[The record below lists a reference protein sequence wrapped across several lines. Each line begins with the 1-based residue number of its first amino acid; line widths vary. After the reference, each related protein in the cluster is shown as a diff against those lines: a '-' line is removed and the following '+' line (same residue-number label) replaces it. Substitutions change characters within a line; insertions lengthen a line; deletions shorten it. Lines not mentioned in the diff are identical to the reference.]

1 LHGVL
6 SCYDRI
12 IVTGTLPGACYAGG
26 MTSFLFSRGI
36 RIFDYPKFAEPLRD
50 RIRERAQEVCDANGV
65 SIEHVNK
72 SHIRKEDL
80 VARVLAER
88 GNAPGLVHVIS
99 SMESCLSYKPW
110 LDKSN
115 GHVFLRGDTGKC
127 LHYYFY
133 FIDEE
138 FGLCYLRVPT
148 WAPFGLQFYC
158 NGHSALACSLKRE
171 GIEFVQEDNAFLRV
185 ADLARAQ
192 ALADAFNPEQLHRR
206 LTRYALWLCPV
217 ADVFAQDDWH
227 WSIRQAEYS
236 TDLMFRSE
244 QILVP
249 LYDAISR
256 QAVLAADAPRV
267 AGFLG
272 KKITPALAQE
282 IGSRLS
288 TRIEGRCIKHYM
300 GAAGVKVYDKFSRV
314 LRVETTVND
323 VSFFKHHRKV
333 EHKGAVAT
341 RELAPLKK
349 SIYSLI
355 DLREILLGCN
365 QRYLAF
371 LSSLDD
377 PSAGE
382 RDLQRLSQP
391 RVGTEPS
398 IKGLNFFNATDH
410 QLLCTLQRGEFNI
423 HGWRRADLVTRL
435 GLTHVFE
442 RDRLGPVE
450 GALVE
455 VDHRNGPWPLVGV
468 HARGRVVPTCGEC
481 IRPGH
486 LDFDRVARELRL
498 GADELETASLPH
510 RASASI
516 ASDEPPRTNR
526 RAAGMDGHSVVGL
539 GEFLDPLSEPDLY
552 AHRAHPDR
560 KDGLQALHAGRQ
572 RTGGRPRQAVLP
584 SGRIDLVVE
593 ELDAGE
599 VAARATGLLHPVRA
613 GGRAAFV

>member
-1 LHGVL
+1 MAATTLTERYSANLHGVL

-26 MTSFLFSRGI
+26 MTSFLYSRGI
-36 RIFDYPKFAEPLRD
+36 RIFDYARFAEPLRE
-50 RIRERAQEVCDANGV
+50 RIRERAQQVCEAAGV
-65 SIEHVNK
+65 QIEHVNK

-80 VARVLAER
+80 VARVRALR
-88 GNAPGLVHVIS
+88 GDAPGLVHVIS
-99 SMESCLSYKPW
+99 AMEACPSYKPW

-115 GHVFLRGDTGKC
+115 GHVYLRADQGKC

-158 NGHSALACSLKRE
+158 NGHSALAIALKRE
-171 GIEFVQEDNAFLRV
+171 GIDFVQEDNAFLRV
-185 ADLARAQ
+185 ADLKRAQ
-192 ALADAFNPEQLHRR
+192 ALADSFNPEKLHHR
-206 LTRYALWLCPV
+206 LRRYAHWLCPV
-217 ADVFAQDDWH
+217 ADVFGQDDWH

-236 TDLMFRSE
+236 TDLMFRSRE
-244 QILVP
+244 ILVP

-272 KKITPALAQE
+272 KKVTPTLAQE

-314 LRVETTVND
+314 LRVETTARD

-333 EHKGAVAT
+333 EHKDGQLT

-377 PSAGE
+377 TSAGE

-391 RVGTEPS
+391 RVGHDPS
-398 IKGLNFFNATDH
+398 VKGLNFFNATD
-410 QLLCTLQRGEFNI
+410 QSLLRTMQRGEFNI
-423 HGWRRADLVTRL
+423 RGWRRADLLKHVQLTPSVMSRQLKRMRTMGLIKSVTHTYRYYLTRL
-435 GLTHVFE
+435 G
-442 RDRLGPVE
+442 
-450 GALVE
+450 
-455 VDHRNGPWPLVGV
+455 
-468 HARGRVVPTCGEC
+468 
-481 IRPGH
+481 
-486 LDFDRVARELRL
+486 
-498 GADELETASLPH
+498 
-510 RASASI
+510 
-516 ASDEPPRTNR
+516 
-526 RAAGMDGHSVVGL
+526 RAA
-539 GEFLDPLSEPDLY
+539 
-552 AHRAHPDR
+552 
-560 KDGLQALHAGRQ
+560 
-572 RTGGRPRQAVLP
+572 
-584 SGRIDLVVE
+584 I
-593 ELDAGE
+593 
-599 VAARATGLLHPVRA
+599 AAACSLTRFNIVPAM
-613 GGRAAFV
+613 AASH

>member
-1 LHGVL
+1 MAAGALTDRYAANLHGEL

-12 IVTGTLPGACYAGG
+12 IVTGTLPGACYAAG
-26 MTSFLFSRGI
+26 MTSYLYSRGV
-36 RIFDYPKFAEPLRD
+36 RIFDYPRFAEPLRD
-50 RIRERAQEVCDANGV
+50 RIRERAQQVCEAAGV
-65 SIEHVNK
+65 QIEHVNK
-72 SHIRKEDL
+72 SHIRKEEL
-80 VARVLAER
+80 VARVLAVR
-88 GNAPGLVHVIS
+88 GDAVGLVHVIS
-99 SMESCLSYKPW
+99 AMEACPSYKPW
-110 LDKSN
+110 HDKTS
-115 GHVFLRGDTGKC
+115 GKTFLRPEQGKC

-158 NGHSALACSLKRE
+158 NGHSALARSLRRE

-192 ALADAFNPEQLHRR
+192 ALADAFNPERLHRR
-206 LTRYALWLCPV
+206 LKRYAHWLCPV
-217 ADVFAQDDWH
+217 ADVFVQDDWH
-227 WSIRQAEYS
+227 WSIRQVEYS

-267 AGFLG
+267 AAFLG
-272 KKITPALAQE
+272 KKIAPTLAQE

-314 LRVETTVND
+314 LRIETTVND
-323 VSFFKHHRKV
+323 VSFFKHHRRV
-333 EHKGAVAT
+333 EHKGAAAT

-391 RVGTEPS
+391 RVGGDAS
-398 IKGLNFFNATDH
+398 VKGLNFFSAGD
-410 QLLCTLQRGEFNI
+410 QALLRTLQHGEFNI
-423 HGWRRADLVTRL
+423 HGWRRADLVARLQLSPSAMTRQLRRLRTLGLIKKVTQTYRYYLTRL
-435 GLTHVFE
+435 G
-442 RDRLGPVE
+442 
-450 GALVE
+450 
-455 VDHRNGPWPLVGV
+455 
-468 HARGRVVPTCGEC
+468 
-481 IRPGH
+481 
-486 LDFDRVARELRL
+486 
-498 GADELETASLPH
+498 
-510 RASASI
+510 
-516 ASDEPPRTNR
+516 
-526 RAAGMDGHSVVGL
+526 RAAIAAACSLTRFNIVPAMAA
-539 GEFLDPLSEPDLY
+539 
-552 AHRAHPDR
+552 AH
-560 KDGLQALHAGRQ
+560 
-572 RTGGRPRQAVLP
+572 
-584 SGRIDLVVE
+584 
-593 ELDAGE
+593 
-599 VAARATGLLHPVRA
+599 
-613 GGRAAFV
+613 